1 MTRSL
6 FIAIFVSAHIAF
18 VLLTIHKQNAFIQ
31 LSYDKQRKEKAI
43 LALREQKKQLTQERY
58 VLHSHE
64 QIKKV
69 AQQQLNLE
77 PIKISQ
83 IRKIGTNNDAR
94 M

>member
-1 MTRSL
+1 MNRSF

-31 LSYDKQRKEKAI
+31 LSYEKQRKEKAI

-58 VLHSHE
+58 ALHSHE
-64 QIKKV
+64 QVKKV
-69 AQQQLNLE
+69 AQQQLHLE

-83 IRKIGTNNDAR
+83 IRKVSLNDQH
-94 M
+94 